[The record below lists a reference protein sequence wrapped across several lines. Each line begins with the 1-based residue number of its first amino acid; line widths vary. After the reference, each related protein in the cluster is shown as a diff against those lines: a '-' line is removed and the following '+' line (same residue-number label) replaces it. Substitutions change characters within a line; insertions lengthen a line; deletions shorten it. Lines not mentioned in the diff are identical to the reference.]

1 MMRIANVLIILM
13 LVLSACKETT
23 PEGFGSLTI
32 ELKPKFGSID
42 LSLNETISKA
52 DGTAFKLSNLYVY
65 LSNANVL
72 GIDKSQTLDN
82 IILIDLKDDAL
93 NTYTKEIEVGEYT
106 SFQFGLG
113 VESEMNHAD
122 PGTFEI
128 DHPLGLGHGSN
139 HWSWNS
145 GYIFYKVEGQFDA
158 DSNGELDNVFL
169 YHIGTDDFYRTVE
182 LDKSFTIINGEE
194 TKISIEI
201 DFEQIFYP
209 SEEQIQAGAQS
220 IDQIEETISHSTGSA
235 YEIADKFVD
244 NLLLNIE

>member
-1 MMRIANVLIILM
+1 MMRIANVLLIF
-13 LVLSACKETT
+13 VLIFSACKEK
-23 PEGFGSLTI
+23 PAEGVGNLTI
-32 ELKPKFGSID
+32 ELKPKFGSND
-42 LSLNETISKA
+42 LILNETISRS
-52 DGTAFKLSNLYVY
+52 DGTAFKLGNLYVY
-65 LSNANVL
+65 LSNANVT
-72 GIDKSQTLDN
+72 GIDKSETLDD

-93 NTYTKEIEVGEYT
+93 NTYTKEIEAGDYT
-106 SFQFGLG
+106 SLQFGLG
-113 VESEMNHAD
+113 VESEMNHTD
-122 PGTFEI
+122 PGTFDI
-128 DHPLGLGHGSN
+128 DHPLGLSHSSN

-145 GYIFYKVEGQFDA
+145 GYIFYKIEGLFDA

-169 YHIGTDDFYRTVE
+169 YHIGTDDFYRTVD
-182 LDKSFTIINGEE
+182 LDKSFTINNGEE

-220 IDQIEETISHSTGSA
+220 IDQTEETISHSTGSA